1 MTDYLAVLE
10 VLAMHADQ
18 IECYGGSHGIRDS
31 WLLEAALYRPQTV
44 RADRGS
50 CQIGFPERLRFC
62 RSAVP
67 SQPIQLR
74 QACPMAAQSREHF
87 LMIAVQRRH
96 FIGHHRKALQPR
108 ISE

>member
-50 CQIGFPERLRFC
+50 CQIGFPERLRFVAARYQANQFNFDKLVPWL
-62 RSAVP
+62 RSHA
-67 SQPIQLR
+67 S
-74 QACPMAAQSREHF
+74 
-87 LMIAVQRRH
+87 
-96 FIGHHRKALQPR
+96 
-108 ISE
+108 ISW